1 MSAPTQEKR
10 IAKTARDRG
19 RVLVLSDEPNDPLF
33 RSLEGVG
40 LEIVGVSRGTA
51 ALVSLQ
57 RSRPHVVIA
66 HTGVKGID
74 KNELAKALAQKQDG
88 VPLVLVNEHAA
99 TNERRLEAISAGA
112 FDYFE
117 LPAQLPLL
125 AARVQQLVALKQTTD
140 RLRADAD
147 LDYLT
152 GLANR
157 RRFRRALGREVE
169 RWRRYGVPCALLLLD
184 IDHLK
189 VINDRHGH
197 PGGDQVIRHV
207 AETLIS
213 VSRDNDTAARMGGEE
228 FALLLA
234 GTSGEKARLA
244 ADRLREIISEKVI
257 HGVGRATVS
266 IGVAACPEHANTE
279 RLLFSVSD
287 RALYEAK
294 NSGRNR
300 IAVAPLQQA
309 NLPGV

>member
-1 MSAPTQEKR
+1 MSAQRQEKR
-10 IAKTARDRG
+10 IAKPDRDRG
-19 RVLVLSDEPNDPLF
+19 RVLVLSDEPNDSLF
-33 RSLEGVG
+33 RSLEGAG
-40 LEIVGVSRGTA
+40 LEIVEVSRGTA

-74 KNELAKALAQKQDG
+74 KTELAKALAQKQDG

-99 TNERRLEAISAGA
+99 TNERRLEAMSAGA

-125 AARVQQLVALKQTTD
+125 AARVQQLVVFKQTTD

-279 RLLFSVSD
+279 RLLFSVCD

-294 NSGRNR
+294 ESGRNR